1 MKSFAR
7 HRFRRWPGAV
17 ARHDSRIDFVAGMD
31 GV

>member
-7 HRFRRWPGAV
+7 HRLTRWPRSF